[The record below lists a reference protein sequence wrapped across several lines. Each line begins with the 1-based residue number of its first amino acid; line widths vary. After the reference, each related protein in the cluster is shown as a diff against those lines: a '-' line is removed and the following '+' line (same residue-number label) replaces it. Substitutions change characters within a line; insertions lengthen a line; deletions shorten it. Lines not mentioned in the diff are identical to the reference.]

1 MLRWYWY
8 LCGAAHVKQTWLLQ
22 SHELEDY
29 EKWRRALLD
38 PNLSTK
44 PPPWLGARLQP
55 PASLR

>member
-29 EKWRRALLD
+29 EKWRSALVD
-38 PNLSTK
+38 PNPGSKALPWLAAHS
-44 PPPWLGARLQP
+44 PPPA
-55 PASLR
+55 ALR